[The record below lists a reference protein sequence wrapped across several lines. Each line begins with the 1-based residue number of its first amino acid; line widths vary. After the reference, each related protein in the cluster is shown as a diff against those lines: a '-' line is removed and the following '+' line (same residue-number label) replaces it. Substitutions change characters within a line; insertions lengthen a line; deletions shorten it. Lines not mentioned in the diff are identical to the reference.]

1 MKPNYLKK
9 PQKPVSQ
16 EMPKN
21 LSTYLGPKGYTIPKS
36 ELTADQLKY
45 IKDTLTV
52 RPYTPGSPMSAAVSF
67 TVYRESTQK
76 I

>member
-1 MKPNYLKK
+1 
-9 PQKPVSQ
+9 
-16 EMPKN
+16 
-21 LSTYLGPKGYTIPKS
+21 LGPKGYTIPKS